1 MADQATEMLSMHASP
16 DRLFAVVTDYERY
29 PEWAADVKHVE
40 VLERDAAGRGTR
52 VAFRAAAMGR
62 STSYT
67 LAYDYAKAPGE
78 ISWVLERGDITR
90 RLDGTYVFEPTGDGV
105 TDVTYHL
112 AVELVVPLPGFIKS
126 RAEGRIIGNALREL
140 KARVERA
147 S

>member
-1 MADQATEMLSMHASP
+1 MADQATESITIAAAP
-16 DRLFAVVTDYERY
+16 ERLYEIVLDFERY
-29 PEWAADVKHVE
+29 PAWAADVKHVE
-40 VLERDAAGRGTR
+40 VLERDESGRGTR

-67 LAYDYAKAPGE
+67 LSYDHAGAPRQV
-78 ISWVLERGDITR
+78 SWVLERGDITR
-90 RLDGTYVFEPTGDGV
+90 RLDGMYVFEPGADPGT

-126 RAEGRIIGNALREL
+126 RAEGRIISNALKEL
-140 KARVERA
+140 RARAA

>member
-1 MADQATEMLSMHASP
+1 LADQATERMTIKAAP
-16 DRLFAVVTDYERY
+16 ERLYEVVTDFERY

-40 VLERDAAGRGTR
+40 VLERDDQGRGTR

-67 LAYDYAKAPGE
+67 LVYSYAEAPRE
-78 ISWVLERGDITR
+78 VSWVLERGDITR
-90 RLDGTYVFEPTGDGV
+90 KLDGAYVFEPAGPDT

-112 AVELVVPLPGFIKS
+112 SVELVVPLPGFIKS

-140 KARVERA
+140 KAKVEL

>member
-1 MADQATEMLSMHASP
+1 MADQATEQMVIAAP
-16 DRLFAVVTDYERY
+16 PARLFDIVTDFERY

-40 VLERDAAGRGTR
+40 VLERDGQGRGTR

-67 LAYDYAKAPGE
+67 LAYDYSGAPGE

-90 RLDGTYVFEPTGDGV
+90 KLDGAYAFEAVDGG
-105 TDVTYHL
+105 TRVTYHL
-112 AVELVVPLPGFIKS
+112 SVELVVPLPGFIKS

-140 KARVERA
+140 KAKVE

>member
-1 MADQATEMLSMHASP
+1 MTIKASP
-16 DRLFAVVTDYERY
+16 ERLFSVVTDFERY

-40 VLERDAAGRGTR
+40 VLERDTEGRGTK

-67 LAYDYAKAPGE
+67 LAYDYAKAPDE
-78 ISWVLERGDITR
+78 LSWVLERGDITR
-90 RLDGTYVFEPTGDGV
+90 RLDGTYVFEPVEEG

-112 AVELVVPLPGFIKS
+112 AVELVVPLPAFIKT

-140 KARVERA
+140 RARVEA
-147 S
+147 